1 MGKVGNAGRER
12 DKLRKDFEKPL
23 FLDGHKT
30 PRGIGFFCFAC
41 VLRPAIRPRGAGLSP
56 ADIGYT
62 IYYID
67 FTIYCQVENAF
78 FFIFC

>member
-30 PRGIGFFCFAC
+30 PRRKKAVYSFAC
-41 VLRPAIRPRGAGLSP
+41 VLRPAIRPRGARL
-56 ADIGYT
+56 
-62 IYYID
+62 
-67 FTIYCQVENAF
+67 
-78 FFIFC
+78 